1 MMLSKI
7 PLFANLEPQVVQHLQ
22 DAAIP
27 KRFARNTILFSKGDE
42 SNALY
47 LIREGRTKAVITD
60 EQGKEIVLNT
70 FGPDD
75 YFGEIA
81 FLSAEPRT
89 ATVVTAT
96 PTEVLIL
103 YRRDFKEVLSKHPD
117 VMFEFIKVLIER
129 VRNSTDQIE
138 SLAFRDVYGRVRAL
152 LNGLAKEEGEKR
164 IISERLTHQEIA
176 NRVGSS
182 REMVSKIFKQLQDGG
197 FVAVDHKHVVLL
209 RDLPKTF

>member
-1 MMLSKI
+1 M
-7 PLFANLEPQVVQHLQ
+7 
-22 DAAIP
+22 
-27 KRFARNTILFSKGDE
+27 
-42 SNALY
+42 
-47 LIREGRTKAVITD
+47 IREGHTKAVITD

-70 FGPDD
+70 FGPGD

-81 FLSAEPRT
+81 FLSEEPRT
-89 ATVVTAT
+89 ATVVTSI

-103 YRRDFKEVLSKHPD
+103 YRRDFKEVLTKHPD
-117 VMFEFIKVLIER
+117 VMFEFIKVLIDR
-129 VRNSTDQIE
+129 VRNSTEQIE

-152 LNGLAKEEGEKR
+152 LNGLAREEGETR
-164 IISERLTHQEIA
+164 IITERLTHQEIA

-197 FVAVDHKHVVLL
+197 FVVSDHKQVVLL

>member
-1 MMLSKI
+1 MLSKI
-7 PLFANLEPQVVQHLQ
+7 PLFANLEPDIIQRLQ

-47 LIREGRTKAVITD
+47 MIREGRTKAVITD

-70 FGPDD
+70 FGPGD

-81 FLSAEPRT
+81 FLSEEPRT
-89 ATVVTAT
+89 ATVITSI

-103 YRRDFKEVLSKHPD
+103 YRRDFKEVLTKHPD
-117 VMFEFIKVLIER
+117 VMFEFIKVLIDR
-129 VRNSTDQIE
+129 VRNSTEQIE

-152 LNGLAKEEGEKR
+152 LNGLAREEGETR
-164 IISERLTHQEIA
+164 VITERLTHQEIA

-197 FVAVDHKHVVLL
+197 FVASDHKQIVLL

>member
-1 MMLSKI
+1 MMLSQI
-7 PLFANLEPQVVQHLQ
+7 PLFANLEADIIQRLQ

-27 KRFARNTILFSKGDE
+27 KRFARNPILFRKGDE

-47 LIREGRTKAVITD
+47 LIRAGRTKAVITD

-70 FGPDD
+70 FGAGD

-81 FLSAEPRT
+81 FLSGEPRT

-103 YRRDFKEVLSKHPD
+103 YRRDFKEVLVKHPD

-152 LNGLAKEEGEKR
+152 LNSLAKEEGEKR

-197 FVAVDHKHVVLL
+197 FVEVDHKHVVLIKA
-209 RDLPKTF
+209 LPKNF

>member
-1 MMLSKI
+1 MLSKI
-7 PLFANLEPQVVQHLQ
+7 PLFENLEPEIIQHLE

-60 EQGKEIVLNT
+60 DQGKEIVLNT
-70 FGPDD
+70 FGAGD

-81 FLSAEPRT
+81 FLSEEPRT

-138 SLAFRDVYGRVRAL
+138 SLAIRDVYGRERAL
-152 LNGLAKEEGEKR
+152 LNGLAKEEGEAR
-164 IISERLTHQEIA
+164 VIAERLTHQEIA

-197 FVAVDHKHVVLL
+197 FVAVDHKQVMLL
-209 RDLPKTF
+209 RDLPKNF

>member
-1 MMLSKI
+1 MLSKI
-7 PLFANLEPQVVQHLQ
+7 PLFANLDPEIVQRLQ

-70 FGPDD
+70 FGPGD

-81 FLSAEPRT
+81 FLSEEPRT

-103 YRRDFKEVLSKHPD
+103 YRRDFKEVLSQHPD

-138 SLAFRDVYGRVRAL
+138 SLAFSDVYGRVRSL
-152 LNGLAKEEGEKR
+152 LNGLAKPEGDR
-164 IISERLTHQEIA
+164 RVIAERLTHQEIA
-176 NRVGSS
+176 NMVGAS
-182 REMVSKIFKQLQDGG
+182 REMVSR
-197 FVAVDHKHVVLL
+197 VLKEL
-209 RDLPKTF
+209 TDEGYISIVKKRVTINQRLPYEW

>member
-7 PLFANLEPQVVQHLQ
+7 PLFANLEPEIVQRLQ

-70 FGPDD
+70 FGPGD

-81 FLSAEPRT
+81 FLSEEPRT
-89 ATVVTAT
+89 ATVVTAI

-103 YRRDFKEVLSKHPD
+103 YRRDFKEVLTQHPD
-117 VMFEFIKVLIER
+117 VMFEFIKVLIDR
-129 VRNSTDQIE
+129 VRNSTEQIE

-152 LNGLAKEEGEKR
+152 LNGLAKPEGDR
-164 IISERLTHQEIA
+164 RVIAERLTHQEIA

-197 FVAVDHKHVVLL
+197 FVAVDHKHVILL
-209 RDLPKTF
+209 KDLPKTF